1 MGYQESLVCIRP
13 QRMFDAMVRK
23 CEQAFRDGYYQ
34 SLGAEPE
41 SVITLKQPLGG
52 MPPGT
57 RLLWVC
63 GNRDFHNETGI
74 LNGRLKTVGL
84 YRLNVIPA
92 ERLFSC
98 DSDAKLHGIKLD
110 ADSKSS
116 ENTYLRR
123 DSFQNYTQR
132 MHSREEIER

>member
-23 CEQAFRDGYYQ
+23 CEQVYKTDYYK
-34 SLGAEPE
+34 LFGANPE

-57 RLLWVC
+57 KLLWVC
-63 GNRDFHNETGI
+63 GDRCFHNETGI

-98 DSDAKLHGIKLD
+98 DSDVKLHGIKLD

-116 ENTYLRR
+116 ENAYLRR

-132 MHSREEIER
+132 MHSREEMER

>member
-23 CEQAFRDGYYQ
+23 CEQAFQDGYYKL
-34 SLGAEPE
+34 LGAEPE

-57 RLLWVC
+57 KLLWVC
-63 GNRDFHNETGI
+63 GDRGFHNETGI
-74 LNGRLKTVGL
+74 LNGRLKAVGL

-98 DSDAKLHGIKLD
+98 DSDEKLRGIKLD

-116 ENTYLRR
+116 ENAYLRR
-123 DSFQNYTQR
+123 DSFQNYAQR
-132 MHSREEIER
+132 MHGREEMER